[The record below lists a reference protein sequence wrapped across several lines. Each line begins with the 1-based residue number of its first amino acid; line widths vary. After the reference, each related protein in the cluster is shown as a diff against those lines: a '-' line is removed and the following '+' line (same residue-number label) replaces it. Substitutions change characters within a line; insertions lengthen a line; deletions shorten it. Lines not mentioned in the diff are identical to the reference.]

1 MQKVLMNY
9 RKKINLRYRIYLMQ
23 CLVSVWCWVGYG
35 SKTIQLMLLFEDFSL
50 MIIYILHK
58 PES

>member
-1 MQKVLMNY
+1 
-9 RKKINLRYRIYLMQ
+9 MQ